1 MTEQRNSTPDI
12 AIDMAIDDLM
22 EEAKNFADGEPI
34 STQGQADAVA
44 KILTDMKALKKTAN
58 DTRAAE
64 KKPHDDAGKAVQA
77 KWLPIIN
84 KADTSINTL
93 NVLVT
98 AWLEKVA
105 AAQRAEAE
113 RLRAEA
119 EQAAQEAA
127 RLAATAQEGDLS
139 ATLDIEAAR
148 AKAAKAE
155 KIANKAGNQKAH
167 VHGGGRAM
175 ALRTSWEA
183 EMVDPVAALK
193 WAKERHPEE
202 LKAWLLQEAQRDVN
216 AGVRSIAGFKITAVR
231 KAA

>member
-12 AIDMAIDDLM
+12 AIDMAIDDLV
-22 EEAKNFADGEPI
+22 EEAKNFADGSDIE
-34 STQGQADAVA
+34 TQGQADAFA
-44 KILTDMKALKKTAN
+44 KLIGEARSLRKAAE
-58 DTRAAE
+58 DARIAE

-77 KWLPIIN
+77 KYKPITA
-84 KADTSINTL
+84 KADTLIETL
-93 NVLVT
+93 NTPLT
-98 AWLEKVA
+98 KWLEKVA
-105 AAQRAEAE
+105 AEQRAEAE
-113 RLRAEA
+113 RLRVEA
-119 EQAAQEAA
+119 EHAAQEAA
-127 RLAATAQEGDLS
+127 RLAGTAQEGDLS
-139 ATLDIEAAR
+139 AALDIEAAR

-155 KIANKAGNQKAH
+155 KIANRAGNQKAH

-183 EMVDPVAALK
+183 ELVDPVAALK

-216 AGVRSIAGFKITAVR
+216 AGVRSIAGFVIHERK